1 MAKAKPTTKICKH
14 CATEIP
20 YDAKICPNCRKKQK
34 KGCLLPVLITIG
46 ILVALLAVL
55 GKMAGGSD
63 SSSSSTASSGQK
75 SSSSSGKKTATATSI
90 PLEYYTSVTVDDMVN
105 DLSSNALKAQEKY
118 KGKYLQITGRLSNID
133 SDGRSPT

>member
-34 KGCLLPVLITIG
+34 NGCLLPVLITIG
-46 ILVALLAVL
+46 ILVGLLAVL

-63 SSSSSTASSGQK
+63 SSCCTSESESS
-75 SSSSSGKKTATATSI
+75 
-90 PLEYYTSVTVDDMVN
+90 LELDSPS
-105 DLSSNALKAQEKY
+105 LL
-118 KGKYLQITGRLSNID
+118 
-133 SDGRSPT
+133 SDGLEELLCW